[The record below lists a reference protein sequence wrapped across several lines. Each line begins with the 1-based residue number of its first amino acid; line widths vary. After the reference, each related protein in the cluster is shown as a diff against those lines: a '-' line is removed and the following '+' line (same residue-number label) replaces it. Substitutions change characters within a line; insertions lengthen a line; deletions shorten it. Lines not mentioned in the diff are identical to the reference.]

1 MVFVGEIGIVL
12 GVSAGTRIKER
23 MSRRRE
29 RKGASSSQGLAIS
42 TRTQT
47 ITMTAASILI
57 Q

>member
-29 RKGASSSQGLAIS
+29 RKVLHPHKGWQFLQGP
-42 TRTQT
+42 RT